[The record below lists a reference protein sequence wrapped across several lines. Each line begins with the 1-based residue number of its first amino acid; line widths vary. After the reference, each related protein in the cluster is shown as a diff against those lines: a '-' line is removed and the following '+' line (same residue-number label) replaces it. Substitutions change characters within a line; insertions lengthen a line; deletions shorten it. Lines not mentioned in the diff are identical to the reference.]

1 LRRFVSTIL
10 AIAAIGS
17 GFAIPAGQA
26 DAASLDASEA
36 GLVAEVNG
44 FRASRGLPMLAISDT
59 LTYAAKWMSTD
70 MAVNNYFAHQSLDGR
85 DPTSRM
91 ADFGY
96 PARATWSGE
105 NLAAGYNS
113 AREVV
118 QGWINSPTHY
128 AVLTNPNYRAIGV
141 GRAYGA
147 ASSYKWYW
155 TADFGG
161 IVDAG
166 TTASLFDQGFHARWE
181 GQSPNV
187 TLSPGQTAT
196 LVLALKNTG
205 YRGWY
210 QGSPGQQAYIGTA
223 APLDQPRPDLAV
235 NWVNASRPATTTTP
249 YVGPG
254 QTGWFQFAV
263 RAPSAPGIYRLG
275 VRGVIEGTTWLEDS
289 GVYWTITVR

>member
-1 LRRFVSTIL
+1 MHRILAALL
-10 AIAAIGS
+10 AIAALGS
-17 GFAIPAGQA
+17 GIALPDQA
-26 DAASLDASEA
+26 DAATLDSLEA
-36 GLVAEVNG
+36 GIVSEVNA
-44 FRASRGLPMLAISDT
+44 FRASRGLSILAVSDT
-59 LTYAAKWMSTD
+59 LTYAAKWMATD
-70 MAVNNYFAHQSLDGR
+70 MAVNNYFAHTSLDGR
-85 DPTSRM
+85 DPTTRM

-105 NLAAGYNS
+105 NLAAGYTS

-118 QGWINSPTHY
+118 QGWINSPGHY
-128 AVLTNPNYRAIGV
+128 AVLTNANYRAIGV

-147 ASSYKWYW
+147 ASAYKWYW

-161 IVDAG
+161 IVDAA
-166 TTASLFDQGFHARWE
+166 TTASSFDQGFHSAWA
-181 GQSPNV
+181 GQSPDV
-187 TLSPGQTAT
+187 TLSPGQSAT

-223 APLDQPRPDLAV
+223 APLDVNRSDLASG
-235 NWVNASRPATTTTP
+235 WISASRPATTTTS

-254 QTGWFQFAV
+254 QVGWFQFAV
-263 RAPSAPGIYRLG
+263 RAPSTPGTYRLA
-275 VRGVIEGTTWLEDS
+275 VRGLIEGTTWLEDS

>member
-1 LRRFVSTIL
+1 MRRFVSTIL

-44 FRASRGLPMLAISDT
+44 FRASRGLPLLAISDT

-105 NLAAGYNS
+105 NLAAGYS
-113 AREVV
+113 TAREVV
-118 QGWINSPTHY
+118 QGWINSPTHH

-141 GRAYGA
+141 GRSYGA
-147 ASSYKWYW
+147 TSSYKWYW

-223 APLDQPRPDLAV
+223 APLDQPRPELAV
-235 NWVNASRPATTTTP
+235 NWINASRPATTTTP

-289 GVYWTITVR
+289 GVFWTITVR

>member
-1 LRRFVSTIL
+1 MQRVITTIL
-10 AIAAIGS
+10 ALAVLG
-17 GFAIPAGQA
+17 GGLAIPSTHA
-26 DAASLDASEA
+26 DAAALDSSEA
-36 GLVAEVNG
+36 GLVAEVNA
-44 FRASRGLPMLAISDT
+44 FRASHGLSTLVVSDT
-59 LTYAAKWMSTD
+59 LTNAAKWMSTD
-70 MAVNNYFAHQSLDGR
+70 MAVNDYFAHQSLDGR
-85 DPTSRM
+85 SPTSRM

-96 PARATWSGE
+96 PSRSTWSGE
-105 NLAAGYNS
+105 NLAAGYTS
-113 AREVV
+113 AYEVV
-118 QGWINSPTHY
+118 QGWINSPGHY
-128 AVLTNPNYRAIGV
+128 AVLTNPNYRAVGV

-161 IVDAG
+161 IVDGA
-166 TTASLFDQGFHARWE
+166 TTVSYSDKGFHARWE

-187 TLSPGQTAT
+187 TLSPGQSAT

-223 APLDQPRPDLAV
+223 APLDRPRPELAL
-235 NWVNASRPATTTTP
+235 NWINASRPATTTTP

-263 RAPSAPGIYRLG
+263 RAPGAPGVYRLG
-275 VRGVIEGTTWLEDS
+275 VRGVIDGTTWLEDS
-289 GVYWTITVR
+289 GVFWTITVR